1 MLHHFIYHSDSH
13 FDGFSFNLKVIKV
26 LTLCSYQHKILIT
39 FKRRP
44 KFIFDFNK
52 WNNSRNSWLL
62 CVDGVWNFL
71 EIRIIIE
78 GSCQIFFFLVWLGH
92 FSYFLHICF
101 MLPSF
106 PHLISWIYST
116 PPPVLGM
123 CDNGSRLCHNSLK
136 KLVIL
141 IFLVV

>member
-78 GSCQIFFFLVWLGH
+78 GSCQIFFFWFDLDISHISFIFVLCCLH
-92 FSYFLHICF
+92 FHTLYPEYIVL
-101 MLPSF
+101 
-106 PHLISWIYST
+106 

>member
-52 WNNSRNSWLL
+52 SNNSRNSWLL
-62 CVDGVWNFL
+62 CVDGV
-71 EIRIIIE
+71 
-78 GSCQIFFFLVWLGH
+78 
-92 FSYFLHICF
+92 
-101 MLPSF
+101 
-106 PHLISWIYST
+106 
-116 PPPVLGM
+116 
-123 CDNGSRLCHNSLK
+123 
-136 KLVIL
+136 
-141 IFLVV
+141 